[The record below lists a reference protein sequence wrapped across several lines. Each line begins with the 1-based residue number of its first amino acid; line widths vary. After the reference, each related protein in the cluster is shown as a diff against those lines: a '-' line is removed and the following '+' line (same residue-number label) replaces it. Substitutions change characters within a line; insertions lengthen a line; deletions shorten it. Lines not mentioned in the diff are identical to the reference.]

1 MEATAAAA
9 GEGGS
14 PRFSWAAGRVAEA
27 VSEAEVSAVSEAECR
42 AAAEPDVPG
51 RFANEQYYGFD
62 GKILLFGF
70 RADSLSVF
78 LLRKE

>member
-9 GEGGS
+9 GEGGF

-51 RFANEQYYGFD
+51 RFDNEQ
-62 GKILLFGF
+62 
-70 RADSLSVF
+70 
-78 LLRKE
+78 